1 MKLVLDYIYGGAMYL
16 CGAHMQYVI
25 QVMEVLQLKCGVSVN
40 KMVKA
45 TEESQDPAKQWIEIE
60 HSTMHIKEYDSDH
73 CKSEDE
79 SDEKIIGKAIHSN
92 HQREE
97 KEKSNVPEVAP
108 EEKGPEQPE
117 STEVPNNVQT
127 LNKERRLSSRDEDSE
142 DDNDVVMV
150 ELDED
155 FVVERVNE
163 GGSGTDTAASSQEA
177 TSVAEVVG
185 EQAAPTH
192 RCVLCG
198 RTFNHYDNLQVHL
211 TGHLG
216 VKVHINRCNP
226 CQKNFKNKNELDLHM
241 RSHKFAKMLGKYRIH
256 KSKKA
261 NVALKKKIISTV
273 GSSDKK
279 IVRKYVKKRD
289 TAVLTREVEK
299 VVRKQPHNKSSS
311 LTCAICDKGFGV
323 RSIFVRHVKKF
334 HPDLSA
340 TMLQS
345 LPQVNVKKCKLP
357 PLNMPS
363 RQVAPLT
370 NGHTSSKPKRTPV
383 SPKKFQD
390 SYEKYENPAVPIPD
404 RFPSPAYERSYSSPA
419 PIMNGKTKVKS
430 GAPKT
435 PKTPKTVDYYSTLEC
450 PDCSKVFVAKS
461 IFERHLQSAKHGH
474 FASISSPASEGYPQ
488 WPSGYGSPLAGY
500 KSPLGGYSSPSPN
513 PSSPSTPGNS
523 KIDCHLCGQTFV
535 RVKDLVKHREKVCS
549 AYHNMKKQS

>member
-1 MKLVLDYIYGGAMYL
+1 MYL

-45 TEESQDPAKQWIEIE
+45 SEESQDPAKQWIEIE

-97 KEKSNVPEVAP
+97 KEGSNVPEIAP
-108 EEKGPEQPE
+108 EEKRPEQPE

-163 GGSGTDTAASSQEA
+163 GGSGTDTATSSQEA

-185 EQAAPTH
+185 GQAAPTH
-192 RCVLCG
+192 RCVLGG

-241 RSHKFAKMLGKYRIH
+241 RSHKFAKMLGKYRIN
-256 KSKKA
+256 KNKKTSI
-261 NVALKKKIISTV
+261 ALKKKIISTV

-279 IVRKYVKKRD
+279 IVRKYVKKRE
-289 TAVLTREVEK
+289 TAVLTRVVEK
-299 VVRKQPHNKSSS
+299 VVVRKQLQNSSS
-311 LTCAICDKGFGV
+311 LTCAICEKGFGV

-334 HPDLSA
+334 HPDLAA

-357 PLNMPS
+357 ALTMPKS
-363 RQVAPLT
+363 VPASPGLA
-370 NGHTSSKPKRTPV
+370 NGHASSKPKRTPV

-390 SYEKYENPAVPIPD
+390 SFEKYENPTVAVPN

-419 PIMNGKTKVKS
+419 VSTSKAKGKA
-430 GAPKT
+430 GAQKIPKT
-435 PKTPKTVDYYSTLEC
+435 PKTPKTADYYSTLEC

-474 FASISSPASEGYPQ
+474 FAASASPASSLASEG
-488 WPSGYGSPLAGY
+488 L
-500 KSPLGGYSSPSPN
+500 SSVAKWLWLPTGWLQVP
-513 PSSPSTPGNS
+513 P
-523 KIDCHLCGQTFV
+523 
-535 RVKDLVKHREKVCS
+535 RR
-549 AYHNMKKQS
+549 